1 MTRKRSK
8 KLLMSLGYSRNEAE
22 SIVKNAEIGGLSHF
36 TVFEITLFSSS
47 EGYKKDLKCK
57 DKMCDICGEFD
68 CRFNPEGQSSIMIL
82 RGNV

>member
-36 TVFEITLFSSS
+36 TVFEITLFNNDLIDNLFSDA
-47 EGYKKDLKCK
+47 EGYKKVLECK
-57 DKMCDICGEFD
+57 DKMDDITKA
-68 CRFNPEGQSSIMIL
+68 
-82 RGNV
+82 